1 MMWICDF
8 LYLFH
13 FFGCPTHLT
22 YSITLCM
29 HLAVA
34 VSSGLIAVGVK
45 TFTGFTVAGSTCR
58 AAPPTTRTLLL
69 DPTNTHTHTVR
80 FDQIPMYLG
89 QIWHGERD
97 STTQRER
104 EMEPTDKREQMRLPL
119 LWRIWLSVCEFEV
132 GVELGSHESQS
143 VGKLKST
150 FIHSKPANLKHTR
163 IHAAKQNKCIINM
176 NTNSFAIHIQSYR

>member
-1 MMWICDF
+1 MSYSFNIQYNIMHAPCSSSVQWSYCSRCQS
-8 LYLFH
+8 LYWLH
-13 FFGCPTHLT
+13 SGRVHMSGCPTNHED
-22 YSITLCM
+22 
-29 HLAVA
+29 
-34 VSSGLIAVGVK
+34 IAARPYK
-45 TFTGFTVAGSTCR
+45 H
-58 AAPPTTRTLLL
+58 
-69 DPTNTHTHTVR
+69 THTHTVR